1 MKIRTFWMLLLKIM
15 GLFFI
20 YAAVAYVPN
29 TFFVIFNTYGF
40 EIREARGFLVV
51 FALIL
56 LGIYYFLIKYFL
68 FKPQDIIDAF
78 KLDQNFTE
86 DEISANIQTNTVIRI
101 AVIVLG
107 GVLFLQTLPEL
118 FQMIIQ
124 TFQSKAVFRED
135 PNIGML
141 VYTLVKV
148 VLGYWMMSN
157 SAQVM
162 RMLHSFENTSKN

>member
-1 MKIRTFWMLLLKIM
+1 MLLLKIM

-68 FKPQDIIDAF
+68 F
-78 KLDQNFTE
+78 NRR
-86 DEISANIQTNTVIRI
+86 IS
-101 AVIVLG
+101 L
-107 GVLFLQTLPEL
+107 
-118 FQMIIQ
+118 
-124 TFQSKAVFRED
+124 
-135 PNIGML
+135 ML
-141 VYTLVKV
+141 
-148 VLGYWMMSN
+148 SN
-157 SAQVM
+157 SIKISRKMKSVQI
-162 RMLHSFENTSKN
+162 LKPTPSSE